1 MDSTLTQA
9 PDVELD
15 ADKLAARA
23 ELIRRFSDTDLLT
36 SLIQQAGR
44 EAVLDHKRNGVS
56 VSTWQDGKVVIIQ
69 PKDIAVPEE

>member
-1 MDSTLTQA
+1 MDSVLTQE
-9 PDVELD
+9 PEPKSES
-15 ADKLAARA
+15 DKTAARA

-56 VSTWQDGKVVIIQ
+56 VSTWQDGKLVIIQ
-69 PKDIAVPEE
+69 PENIEVPKD